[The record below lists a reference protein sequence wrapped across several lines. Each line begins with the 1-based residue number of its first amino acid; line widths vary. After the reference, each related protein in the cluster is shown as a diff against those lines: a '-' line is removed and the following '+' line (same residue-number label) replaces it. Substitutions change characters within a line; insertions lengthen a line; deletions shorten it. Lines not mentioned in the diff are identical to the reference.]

1 MSYDRN
7 KAIAIAEAEVGYLE
21 KATLDQLDD
30 KTANAG
36 SKNYTKYARDLAA
49 VSFFNGSKQGIAWC
63 ATFVGWCFYKAF
75 GKAAALKLLC
85 QPARNN
91 CGAGCK
97 YARNYFSAKGQLF
110 DSPEPGDMVF
120 FWPSDRS
127 DPNKVQHTGLV
138 CKVDSTYVY
147 TIEGNTS
154 GASGVIANGGGV
166 CKKKYKLNYARLA
179 GFGRPDWGMDGG
191 DAESSAPDA
200 TVPDTTVPDTTVP
213 DSTTTTGKTSA
224 LGSRMLENGSSGEDV
239 KELQEALN
247 RLPCI
252 TTKLTVDGK
261 YGAVTA
267 SAVKTFQKA
276 YSIQV
281 DGKYGPK
288 SHKAMTAALATLD
301 TPEEAPADSEQTP
314 TEEVEAAAKGATVT
328 IVASAPDRKVNI
340 RVGNGTDY
348 GRITQVADGTTYPW
362 VATAENGWHAIVIG
376 KRVGWVSGTYSRK
389 D

>member
-1 MSYDRN
+1 MSYGRN
-7 KAIAIAEAEVGYLE
+7 KVIAIAEAEVGYLE

-97 YARNYFSAKGQLF
+97 YARNYFNAKGQLF

-127 DPNKVQHTGLV
+127 DPSKVQHTGLV

-179 GFGRPDWGMDGG
+179 GFGRPDWDMDG
-191 DAESSAPDA
+191 DAESSAPD
-200 TVPDTTVPDTTVP
+200 TTDPDAA
-213 DSTTTTGKTSA
+213 STPGKTTA

-276 YSIQV
+276 YGIQV
-281 DGKYGPK
+281 DGKYGPE
-288 SHKAMTAALATLD
+288 SNKAMTAALDALD
-301 TPEEAPADSEQTP
+301 AQEETPADGKQTS
-314 TEEVEAAAKGATVT
+314 TEEVEAEAKEATVT
-328 IVASAPDRKVNI
+328 IVASAPNKKVNI
-340 RVGNGTDY
+340 RVGNGTNY
-348 GRITQVADGTTYPW
+348 GCITQVADGTTYPW

-376 KRVGWVSGTYSRK
+376 KRVGWVSGKYSQK

>member
-7 KAIAIAEAEVGYLE
+7 KVIAIAEAEVGYLE
-21 KATLDQLDD
+21 KKSNSNLDD

-36 SKNYTKYARDLAA
+36 SKNYTKYARDLDAI
-49 VSFFNGSKQGIAWC
+49 SGFYNGKKNGYAWC
-63 ATFVGWCFYKAF
+63 DVFVDWCFVTTY
-75 GKAAALKLLC
+75 GVEAALKLLC
-85 QPARNN
+85 QPKKSA
-91 CGAGCK
+91 GAGCR
-97 YARNYFSAKGQLF
+97 YSRNYYKQKGRLF
-110 DSPEPGDMVF
+110 DSPEPGDQVF

-138 CKVDSTYVY
+138 YKVDSTYVY

-179 GFGRPDWGMDGG
+179 GFGRPDWSMDGG
-191 DAESSAPDA
+191 DAESSASADA
-200 TVPDTTVPDTTVP
+200 SASDTTASAETED
-213 DSTTTTGKTSA
+213 TSA
-224 LGSRMLENGSSGEDV
+224 STSGLGSRMLENGSSGEDV

-247 RLPCI
+247 RLSCI

-261 YGAVTA
+261 YGSVTV

-276 YSIQV
+276 YAIQV
-281 DGKYGPK
+281 DGKYGSE
-288 SHKAMTAALATLD
+288 SHKTLTAALVALAAQEE
-301 TPEEAPADSEQTP
+301 TPMDSEQTP
-314 TEEVEAAAKGATVT
+314 TKETTKEETVT

-348 GRITQVADGTTYPW
+348 GRITQVADGKTYPW

-376 KRVGWVSGTYSRK
+376 KRVGWVSGKYSWK
-389 D
+389 N